1 MKTDELEKIKNHI
14 DNLPSVS
21 AMYVPELIKAVE
33 SLNQQ
38 LEVAHAFHDLVVKER
53 DYLSKQVKELDAVR
67 RAAADWIDRLEAK
80 GGHYNDGVP
89 GELMDALERSE
100 SWKIND

>member
-1 MKTDELEKIKNHI
+1 MKIDELEKIKNHI
-14 DNLPSVS
+14 DSIPSVA

-53 DYLSKQVKELDAVR
+53 NYLSQQVKELGAVR
-67 RAAADWIDRLEAK
+67 RAAAEWIDHLDEK
-80 GGHYNDGVP
+80 GGHYYDGIP
-89 GELMDALERSE
+89 GELIDALERSE